1 MKNIAI
7 TILFLY
13 YVHGLDSN
21 IKVLTTEN
29 NEENLNAANVRLSD
43 LLTLQNGVGDF
54 SICYRYFLQRL
65 AAEGK
70 TFLMRFDHNGE
81 EHILTY
87 LMWTIDGST
96 VQLFQRFFREYVQ
109 AGRSGFL
116 DQVLSERYPN
126 DKKFVHCKDLLS
138 PFKWRSFCFVFDKNS
153 RNGKV
158 YFEKQLLLQDTL
170 R

>member
-43 LLTLQNGVGDF
+43 LLTLQNGLGDF
-54 SICYRYFLQRL
+54 SICYRYFLQHL
-65 AAEGK
+65 TAEGK
-70 TFLMRFDHNGE
+70 TFIMKFDHNGH

-96 VQLFQRFFREYVQ
+96 VQLFQRFFHEYVQ
-109 AGRSGFL
+109 QGRSGFL
-116 DQVLSERYPN
+116 DQVKE
-126 DKKFVHCKDLLS
+126 V
-138 PFKWRSFCFVFDKNS
+138 
-153 RNGKV
+153 
-158 YFEKQLLLQDTL
+158 
-170 R
+170 